1 MMCNLS
7 QGILEEGIQRGR
19 KETLAEAEAKIQAER
34 DKARAELQ
42 AERETHNL
50 TTIQAISA
58 SLGVPYEKAMDIL
71 KITDQAER
79 QRYLDQ
85 LTH

>member
-34 DKARAELQ
+34 EA
-42 AERETHNL
+42 HNL

-58 SLGVPYEKAMDIL
+58 SFGVPYEKAMDIL
-71 KITDQAER
+71 EITDQAER